1 MQFSLASAAFAP
13 GAAGPSMIHAG
24 RSAVRMQV
32 APPPEKTSGSIS
44 AMSEQMKEMR
54 AKMEEDESTKAM
66 MQALRGTNLNDDDSA
81 AQGTTLRVVET
92 RAGDDQLPLTYQPEL
107 LADYFGKRPLAVLT
121 RIGQIMGTSAGWL
134 SGVAIRAL
142 KGELAPGSAAE
153 VESVAELR
161 SIIVSLGPFFIK
173 LGQALS
179 IRPDILSPQAMVE
192 LQQLCDKVPSFD
204 SALAMQTIRDELGVK
219 DVSEVY
225 SEITAEPVAAASL
238 GQVYRARL
246 KDGGDEVAV
255 KVQRPFVLETVSLD
269 LHLARSLG
277 LLLRATPLSD
287 RIDVVELLDEFA
299 SRFYQELDYIVECEN
314 GLRVERDMR
323 VLPRIVIPKNYP
335 QYTARRVHTAQWIE
349 GEKLSQSKAD
359 DVGALVNL
367 GVVAYLTQLL
377 DTGFFHADPHP
388 GNMMRTPQGELV
400 ILDFGL
406 MTEVTEEQKYG
417 MIEAIAHLIHRDYDR
432 YAAQLGAIRR
442 NSRRTSAQFSAH
454 FCAIL

>member
-238 GQVYRARL
+238 AQVYRAVL
-246 KDGGDEVAV
+246 KETGEVVAV
-255 KVQRPFVLETVSLD
+255 KVQRPEVQSTVSKD
-269 LHLARSLG
+269 LYVLRRAAEVYQGLVGRFAPQQRRTLESCDARPHTSHP
-277 LLLRATPLSD
+277 LLPSA
-287 RIDVVELLDEFA
+287 
-299 SRFYQELDYIVECEN
+299 
-314 GLRVERDMR
+314 G
-323 VLPRIVIPKNYP
+323 
-335 QYTARRVHTAQWIE
+335 
-349 GEKLSQSKAD
+349 
-359 DVGALVNL
+359 
-367 GVVAYLTQLL
+367 
-377 DTGFFHADPHP
+377 
-388 GNMMRTPQGELV
+388 
-400 ILDFGL
+400 
-406 MTEVTEEQKYG
+406 
-417 MIEAIAHLIHRDYDR
+417 
-432 YAAQLGAIRR
+432 
-442 NSRRTSAQFSAH
+442 SRRSSAPTTSRCSTSGRWASTPSSTSRTRGRTWTR
-454 FCAIL
+454 CASSSTRRACATSGSRRCTRSTRAAACS

>member
-44 AMSEQMKEMR
+44 AMSEQMTEMR

-255 KVQRPFVLETVSLD
+255 RCSGRSCSRPSPSTSTSR
-269 LHLARSLG
+269 ARSG
-277 LLLRATPLSD
+277 
-287 RIDVVELLDEFA
+287 
-299 SRFYQELDYIVECEN
+299 CCC
-314 GLRVERDMR
+314 
-323 VLPRIVIPKNYP
+323 
-335 QYTARRVHTAQWIE
+335 ARRRSPTASTWSNCSTSLPAASTRSSITSSSART
-349 GEKLSQSKAD
+349 GCASSATC
-359 DVGALVNL
+359 GCSL
-367 GVVAYLTQLL
+367 G
-377 DTGFFHADPHP
+377 
-388 GNMMRTPQGELV
+388 
-400 ILDFGL
+400 
-406 MTEVTEEQKYG
+406 
-417 MIEAIAHLIHRDYDR
+417 
-432 YAAQLGAIRR
+432 
-442 NSRRTSAQFSAH
+442 S
-454 FCAIL
+454 